1 MYVRK
6 AKGGWRVEVA
16 RKGVRVSA
24 TFPHKATATAWGAQQ
39 ESEILAGKVGF
50 PNKTV
55 RDAFDRYEREV
66 SSGKRGR
73 LEEAKRFA
81 AIIRDFPELAAM
93 KLADVKTP
101 DLAEWRNA
109 RLAVV
114 TKGTVQ
120 RDINLMRNV
129 WTVARKEWQWC
140 GESPWT
146 ALKMPGD
153 NPARDQR
160 IPWQTIKR
168 LVRWLGYRSG
178 RSPQT
183 KYQEVALAFMIALR
197 TAMRAGE
204 IMGLEPSDIDGPV
217 VRLRSH
223 KTLETVGTRYVP
235 LTPAGARLLGLW
247 KGWTIGA
254 QSLDALFRKAGKACL
269 IGDIHFH
276 DSRAE
281 ALTLLAR
288 KVDVLTL
295 AKISGHRDVNL
306 LLARYYRETAQQ
318 IAARLGGSR
327 GRQAPTSAASGE
339 RG

>member
-6 AKGGWRVEVA
+6 TKGGWRVEVA

-39 ESEILAGKVGF
+39 EAEILAGKLAF
-50 PNKTV
+50 PVKTV
-55 RDAFDRYEREV
+55 REAFDRYEREV
-66 SSGKRGR
+66 SRHKRGR
-73 LEEAKRFA
+73 AGEAKRFA
-81 AIIRDFPELAAM
+81 AILRDFPA
-93 KLADVKTP
+93 LADMRLSEVKTP
-101 DLAEWRNA
+101 DLAAWRDA

-129 WTVARKEWQWC
+129 WTVARREWQWC

-153 NPARDQR
+153 NPTRTQR
-160 IPWQTIKR
+160 IPWQIVRR
-168 LVRWLGYRSG
+168 LVRWLGYRTG
-178 RSPQT
+178 RSPET

-204 IMGLEPSDIDGPV
+204 IMGMESSDIDGAV

-247 KGWTIGA
+247 RGWSIGT
-254 QSLDALFRKAGKACL
+254 QSLDALFRKAGRACM

-288 KVDVLTL
+288 RVDVLTL

-306 LLARYYRETAQQ
+306 LLERYYRESAAQ
-318 IAARLGGSR
+318 IAARLGDSR
-327 GRQAPTSAASGE
+327 ARQIQPTGASGA

>member
-6 AKGGWRVEVA
+6 AKGGWRVEVV
-16 RKGVRVSA
+16 RKGVRTSA

-39 ESEILAGKVGF
+39 ETAILAGKVGF
-50 PNKTV
+50 PTKTV
-55 RDAFDRYEREV
+55 REAFDRYERDV
-66 SSGKRGR
+66 SRHKRGFIG
-73 LEEAKRFA
+73 ESKRFA
-81 AIIRDFPELAAM
+81 AILRDFPALGAKVMHE
-93 KLADVKTP
+93 VKTP
-101 DLAEWRNA
+101 DLAEWRDA
-109 RLAVV
+109 RLKVV
-114 TKGTVQ
+114 SKGTVQ
-120 RDINLMRNV
+120 RDINLLRNV
-129 WTVARKEWQWC
+129 WAVARDEWQWC
-140 GESPWT
+140 GPSPWT

-160 IPWQTIKR
+160 IPWQTVKR
-168 LVRWLGYRSG
+168 IVRWLGYRSG
-178 RSPQT
+178 QSPQT

-204 IMGLEPSDIDGPV
+204 IMGLEPADIDGSV

-223 KTLETVGTRYVP
+223 KTLETAGTRYVP
-235 LTPAGARLLGLW
+235 LTPHGRRLLGLW
-247 KGWTIGA
+247 RGWSIGA
-254 QSLDALFRKAGKACL
+254 SSLDALFRKAGKACL

-306 LLARYYRETAQQ
+306 LLARYYRESAAQ
-318 IAARLGGSR
+318 IAARLGSR
-327 GRQAPTSAASGE
+327 SRPAQTNDVSAGR
-339 RG
+339 R

>member
-24 TFPHKATATAWGAQQ
+24 TFQHKATASAWGAQQ
-39 ESEILAGKVGF
+39 EAEILSGKIKL
-50 PNKTV
+50 PTKTIA
-55 RDAFDRYEREV
+55 DAFDRYEREV
-66 SSGKRGR
+66 SKGKRGAAN
-73 LEEAKRFA
+73 ESKRFA
-81 AIIRDFPELAAM
+81 AILRDFPELCS
-93 KLADVKTP
+93 KVISEVKAP
-101 DLAEWRNA
+101 DLAAWRDA

-129 WTVARKEWQWC
+129 WTVARKEWHWVS
-140 GESPWT
+140 ESPWT

-160 IPWQTIKR
+160 IPWRTVKR
-168 LVRWLGYRSG
+168 IVRWLGYRSG
-178 RSPQT
+178 KTPQT

-204 IMGLEPSDIDGPV
+204 IMGLERSDIEGSV

-223 KTLETVGTRYVP
+223 KTLETAGTRYVP
-235 LTPAGARLLGLW
+235 LTPAGARLLGAW
-247 KGWTIGA
+247 KGWSIGA
-254 QSLDALFRKAGKACL
+254 SSLDALFRKAGKACA

-295 AKISGHRDVNL
+295 AKISGHRDLNL
-306 LLARYYRETAQQ
+306 LLERYYRESPAQ
-318 IAARLGGSR
+318 IAARLGNR
-327 GRQAPTSAASGE
+327 GRQAPTSGGSVG
-339 RG
+339 RR